1 MIAYHFPPVQGSS
14 GIQRTLKFSRYL
26 PDHGWEPIVLTVKP
40 MAYTQV
46 SDEQVSE
53 IARSAVVRRVFAVD
67 TARHLA
73 IGGRYL
79 DLLALPDRW
88 VSWWGSAVPVG
99 LALIRKYRPELIWST
114 YPIATAHLIGLTLKR
129 LTGLP
134 WIADFRDSMTEES
147 YPPEPRRR
155 KVYRWIERNTVQH
168 CSRAVFTTPGALRMY
183 AERYPDLP
191 ETRWRVIENGY
202 DEENFCD
209 AENGLTPEKTYGSC
223 PLKLVHSGI
232 LYPSERDPRPFFS
245 ALSELR
251 RDDTITPDSVKIV
264 LRATGHDDDYQE
276 ILREKRIQDI
286 VFLEPPIPYKKAL
299 QEMLE
304 SDGLLLFQASNC
316 NHQIPA
322 KLYEYL
328 RSRRPIFA
336 LTDPVG
342 DTAQTLRDSGVDTIV
357 RIDAKEEIS
366 RGLIRFLKRV
376 QLGQAPIATEETIIS
391 HARRARTAQLASL
404 IGQLVSKPELL
415 TGPDG

>member
-415 TGPDG
+415 TGSDG